1 MVAALIG
8 TAACVRGSARSDAA
22 VFKYTSTLSAS
33 AADAIFTDCNT
44 QHEDLRDAG
53 RIRDD
58 RDQDGGLNECDG
70 PC

>member
-33 AADAIFTDCNT
+33 AADAIFNDCNT
-44 QHEDLRDAG
+44 DLRDAG
-53 RIRDD
+53 QIHEMIELIKTA
-58 RDQDGGLNECDG
+58 G
-70 PC
+70 